1 MGRNSGHST
10 KPFINEPCEGS
21 CIKLHCLDKKHFK
34 MSPKEKERTE
44 NIINESFKNIYKKH
58 QGLSIKF

>member
-1 MGRNSGHST
+1 
-10 KPFINEPCEGS
+10 
-21 CIKLHCLDKKHFK
+21 

-44 NIINESFKNIYKKH
+44 EIINKSFKNIYKKH

>member
-1 MGRNSGHST
+1 
-10 KPFINEPCEGS
+10 
-21 CIKLHCLDKKHFK
+21 
-34 MSPKEKERTE
+34 MSLKEKERTE